1 MSKMLKSSGAIGAAT
16 MLSRV
21 LGMLREMA
29 YARFMG
35 TGWVADAFV
44 FAFMV
49 PNLFRRLL
57 GEGALTAAFVP
68 IFKEKEVKA
77 GEREMWLAANAVL
90 SGLVVAASVIIGG
103 AMLGISFYLA
113 AGHPSGSGRLTFELM
128 RFMFPYMLLVCVA
141 AVFMGMLNARGHF
154 FIPAMGTTTLNV
166 VMIAFTLWVAP
177 RMSGGLENQIFGLA
191 LGVLVAGL
199 AQMLFQWPTLHRE
212 GFRWHWASPFSNETV
227 RIVVERMI
235 PGTLGVAAFQVNIF
249 LTQGIARLH
258 GDAILSSFNYGV
270 RLMELPQG
278 VFGIALATFLLPT
291 LTQLVAEKKLPEFRS
306 TLREGVG
313 HLVFVNGLAAVLLGV
328 LAEPIVRLLFEG
340 GKFTALS
347 TMTSARAVLGLA
359 PGLIAFSLVN
369 ILARAFYATGDT
381 KTPMCI
387 SIVCLVLNI
396 LIAWALIAPLKGLGL
411 GLANSVTA
419 TLNAGL
425 LVFTLRK
432 KVGQL
437 DWGELRGQLSSIT
450 GALFVAGLVAWGLL
464 QWWTP
469 QFGHANKWLCLGEVF
484 VPATVAGMVYFG
496 LSLWLRIHAAR
507 DLWKLVR
514 RRSS

>member
-1 MSKMLKSSGAIGAAT
+1 MSKMLKSSGAMSVAT

-21 LGMLREMA
+21 LGMLREVI

-68 IFKEKEVKA
+68 IFKEKEIKE

-90 SGLVVAASVIIGG
+90 SGLVIAASVVIGL
-103 AMLGISFYLA
+103 AMLGLSIYLA
-113 AGHPSGSGRLTFELM
+113 AGNPAAPARLTLELM
-128 RFMFPYMLLVCVA
+128 RCMFPYMLLVCIA

-154 FIPAMGTTTLNV
+154 FIPAMGATMLNV
-166 VMIAFTLWVAP
+166 VMIAFTLWIAP
-177 RMSGGLENQIFGLA
+177 AMQGELPQQVFGLA
-191 LGVLVAGL
+191 VGVLVAGL
-199 AQMLFQWPTLHRE
+199 AQMLFQWPTLRAE
-212 GFRWHWASPFSNETV
+212 GFRWRWVNPVGNPTV
-227 RIVVERMI
+227 RVVVARMI
-235 PGTLGVAAFQVNIF
+235 PGALGVAAFQVNIF
-249 LTQGIARLH
+249 LTQGIAMLH
-258 GDAILSSFNYGV
+258 GDVLAAFTYGV

-278 VFGIALATFLLPT
+278 VFGIALATFLLPA
-291 LTQLVAEKKLPEFRS
+291 LTKLATEKKFPEYRA

-313 HLVFVNGLAAVLLGV
+313 NLIFVNGFAAVLLGV

-340 GKFTALS
+340 GKFTAAS
-347 TMTSARAVLGLA
+347 TMNCAGVVLGLA

-381 KTPMCI
+381 TTPMRI
-387 SIVCLVLNI
+387 SVVCLLLNI
-396 LIAWALIAPLKGLGL
+396 LLSLALIFPLRGLGL
-411 GLANSVTA
+411 GLANSITA

-425 LVFTLRK
+425 LAYALRK
-432 KVGQL
+432 KLGRL
-437 DWGELRGQLSSIT
+437 DWGTLRGPLASIA
-450 GALFVAGLVAWGLL
+450 GALLVAGWVAGSLGN
-464 QWWTP
+464 WWTS

-484 VPATVAGMVYFG
+484 VPATAAGIVYFALG
-496 LSLWLRIHAAR
+496 CWLRIPAAR
-507 DLWKLVR
+507 DLWRVVLR
-514 RRSS
+514 RP